1 MRGGRGLG
9 WSAGRVRVGSV
20 GVQGGFRFCGC
31 GAGADKKFPPVQDSG
46 MVICRITEGVHGQRK
61 VANP

>member
-31 GAGADKKFPPVQDSG
+31 GVGADKKFQPAQDSSS
-46 MVICRITEGVHGQRK
+46 
-61 VANP
+61 P